1 MSANANQTDAN
12 RQAMIQAVK
21 DALMVE
27 IKGKELYSH
36 AASQTTDAAARALF
50 DVLAKDEEDHV
61 RILQIQYRSLMEDG
75 RVNLD
80 DVHPAEVDHG
90 SHDIIDDRFKKS
102 IKRGTFEMAV
112 IGIGCD
118 LEKKAI
124 QYYKEQAAK
133 TQDPDLRQLF
143 TWLVEWEDGH
153 LEQLLELEKIY
164 QDAYWADQGFSPM

>member
-1 MSANANQTDAN
+1 MNVDAKK
-12 RQAMIQAVK
+12 QAMIQAVK

-36 AASQTTDAAARALF
+36 AASQTQDAAARALF
-50 DVLAKDEEDHV
+50 EVLAKDEEDHV
-61 RILQIQYRSLMEDG
+61 RILRTQYRSLMEAG
-75 RVNLD
+75 RIDLSQ
-80 DVHPAEVDHG
+80 VHPAEVDHG
-90 SHDIIDDRFKKS
+90 SQDVIDDSFRKS

-124 QYYKEQAAK
+124 QYYKEQAGKAE
-133 TQDPDLRQLF
+133 DEDLKQLF
-143 TWLVEWEDGH
+143 TWLVAWEDGH

-164 QDAYWADQGFSPM
+164 QDAYWADQGFAPM